1 VAGQR
6 PRKIPE
12 AAYAPAPGDER
23 TAPTPRRLVTAPEQH
38 ARDWE
43 VGEAADAP
51 RHQFQLRF
59 RHGRVRVGGREE
71 VGISTL
77 NSRQSRGEQGRSV
90 LDGRGFWV
98 RVGLARGAGQA
109 ERRGLCEVC
118 VGPESGVRFLEL
130 PKHKHPYLK
139 DIWVERGC
147 AMSILFWFCPTHA
160 FSVLLFQGLVFWT
173 WGSRDGSCPGPLE
186 WFGLAF
192 LPSRIVQG
200 A

>member
-1 VAGQR
+1 MAGQR

-77 NSRQSRGEQGRSV
+77 NSRQSRGGTRAERP
-90 LDGRGFWV
+90 RWA
-98 RVGLARGAGQA
+98 GLLGAGWSST
-109 ERRGLCEVC
+109 RG
-118 VGPESGVRFLEL
+118 GTG
-130 PKHKHPYLK
+130 
-139 DIWVERGC
+139 
-147 AMSILFWFCPTHA
+147 
-160 FSVLLFQGLVFWT
+160 
-173 WGSRDGSCPGPLE
+173 
-186 WFGLAF
+186 
-192 LPSRIVQG
+192 
-200 A
+200 